1 MDNMD
6 TVGPAD
12 PVGAT
17 PAPPTLDEGS
27 HGDQVN
33 SQHQQ
38 QQRKKRKVERR
49 EKLRKTALCKHYG
62 KPGGCPF
69 TNCKFA
75 HGLDEVVADTE
86 GLTLAAQRQ
95 FIREQVHNRS
105 ESRFTQAPAEG
116 EVIARRGT
124 MIERYYTELFA
135 CDVMSRPNED
145 QYVHMHSNRL
155 CVVGVAN
162 SHPAMKEEI
171 ASIEFTP
178 NVLES
183 RVSGKKKKGGQ
194 FMLPETIICHIR
206 CKSGASYAI
215 RSCIR
220 GTLLELNDAL
230 LENPHLLQEKH
241 LSDGYLVIIQP
252 KTSEV
257 IEIQESLL
265 TKEEYRQYRLAASQ
279 AKETSEAVAVNSTS

>member
-1 MDNMD
+1 MVANHEAQED
-6 TVGPAD
+6 G
-12 PVGAT
+12 
-17 PAPPTLDEGS
+17 
-27 HGDQVN
+27 Q
-33 SQHQQ
+33 QHQQQQQ
-38 QQRKKRKVERR
+38 QQRKKPQGGAPRKAPQDSSVQA
-49 EKLRKTALCKHYG
+49 LRQT
-62 KPGGCPF
+62 GGCPF

-105 ESRFTQAPAEG
+105 ESRFTQSPADG
-116 EVIARRGT
+116 EIVARRGT

-135 CDVMSRPNED
+135 CDVMSRASED

-155 CVVGVAN
+155 CVVGVAET
-162 SHPAMKEEI
+162 HPVMKEQIE
-171 ASIEFTP
+171 AIEFTP
-178 NVLES
+178 NVLDS

-194 FMLPETIICHIR
+194 FMLPETILCHIR
-206 CKSGASYAI
+206 CKSGASYAV

-230 LENPHLLQEKH
+230 LDNPQLLQEKH

-252 KTSEV
+252 KTSEI

-265 TKEEYRQYRLAASQ
+265 TKDEYKQYRLAA
-279 AKETSEAVAVNSTS
+279 AKASETAGETVAQS